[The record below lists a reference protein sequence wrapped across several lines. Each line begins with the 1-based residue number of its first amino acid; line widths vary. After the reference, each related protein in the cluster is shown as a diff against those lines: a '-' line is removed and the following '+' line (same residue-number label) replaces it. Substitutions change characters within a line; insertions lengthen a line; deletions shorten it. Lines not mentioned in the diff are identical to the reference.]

1 MRARAARLSQRRQC
15 PPRPH
20 TRILLLLLTPHTPR
34 HSLHPHN
41 DNDNDAQMAAPEYA
55 ANLKF
60 IKLSIPFP
68 HVLHV
73 ELAR

>member
-1 MRARAARLSQRRQC
+1 MRARAARLPQRRHVRRD
-15 PPRPH
+15 PTPASSSSSS
-20 TRILLLLLTPHTPR
+20 LPHTP
-34 HSLHPHN
+34 HAIPYTPHN
-41 DNDNDAQMAAPEYA
+41 DNDDAKMAAPEYA
-55 ANLKF
+55 ADLKF